1 MRLLKILCPL
11 VLSILLIAGSA
22 FAAPKI
28 CFISIQQ
35 VIDESRAGKDA
46 QAEMQ
51 KLRNE
56 HQKILKQREDELNK
70 LSEEMKKLGS
80 ADQKAK
86 KLQQDYQKK
95 LREYNDLTA
104 KLQKEVRQK
113 DMELTEKI
121 AFKVRELAGKMAK
134 DKGIDYVFER
144 VGSSIVVFPP
154 ESDITKEVIKGY
166 DDEYSGKK

>member
-1 MRLLKILCPL
+1 MRLLKILCPF

-22 FAAPKI
+22 TAAPNI

-35 VIDESRAGKDA
+35 VIDESMAGKDA

-56 HQKILKQREDELNK
+56 HKKILKQRVDELNK
-70 LSEEMKKLGS
+70 LNEEMKKLGS

-113 DMELTEKI
+113 DMDLTEKI

-144 VGSSIVVFPP
+144 VGSSIIVFPP

-166 DDEYSGKK
+166 DDEYGGKK

>member
-35 VIDESRAGKDA
+35 IIDESRAGKDA

-70 LSEEMKKLGS
+70 LNEELKNPGS
-80 ADQKAK
+80 ADQKIK
-86 KLQQDYQKK
+86 KASAGLS
-95 LREYNDLTA
+95 
-104 KLQKEVRQK
+104 
-113 DMELTEKI
+113 EKTQRI
-121 AFKVRELAGKMAK
+121 
-134 DKGIDYVFER
+134 
-144 VGSSIVVFPP
+144 
-154 ESDITKEVIKGY
+154 
-166 DDEYSGKK
+166 